1 MSQLI
6 AVCGL
11 ICTDCD
17 AYQATQANDPAAI
30 ERVAAQ
36 WRQAYN
42 APSITAASVY
52 CDGCLPEGRKCGH
65 CAECQI
71 RACGLAHGVANCAHC
86 ADYATCEKIAGF
98 FQMVPP
104 ARVTLDAVRAT
115 L

>member
-11 ICTDCD
+11 ICSDCP
-17 AYQATQANDPAAI
+17 AYLATQAGDPAAI

-36 WRQAYN
+36 WRQEYN
-42 APSITAASVY
+42 APNIAAATVY
-52 CDGCLPEGRKCGH
+52 CDGCVTEGRKCGH

-98 FQMVPP
+98 FQMVPS
-104 ARVTLDAVRAT
+104 ARAT
-115 L
+115 LDGVRASL